1 MMTAHRCQASG
12 CGRFVRAGSSFCD
25 NHNPISGVAAD
36 VEVALAERPELRSR
50 FRERLKQGEYAALFD
65 DHLSKVMGQ
74 AATAVAERGLVD
86 EIGALR
92 LVLARLLM
100 EEDDLSKLAAN
111 VTRVASVA
119 VQAAC
124 AQRAISGD
132 VAQGLTSALT
142 QILTELDEG

>member
-1 MMTAHRCQASG
+1 MMTAHRCQAPG
-12 CGRFVRAGSSFCD
+12 CGRFVRAGAAYCG
-25 NHNPISGVAAD
+25 NHNPFTD
-36 VEVALAERPELRSR
+36 VEEVLAGQPELRSK
-50 FRERLKQGEYAALFD
+50 FRERLEQGEYAALFD
-65 DHLSKVMGQ
+65 DHLSKVMHQ
-74 AATAVAERGLVD
+74 AAMAVAERGLVD

-119 VQAAC
+119 VQAAR